1 MTRVLVALACS
12 APMLLAGCGTMN
24 GPSETLPRGVAAYQA
39 IPAIANNASDYKIGA
54 LDAIDVNVFQEPD
67 LSVKAAQVDA
77 SGSVS
82 LPLVGKVSAVGKTAG
97 ELSNQI
103 AQKLGEKY
111 LVNPQVS
118 VLVASS
124 VSQKVVVQGAVQEP
138 GVYDVKG
145 RTTLLEAL
153 SMAKGET
160 KIASMKEVAVFR
172 TVNGQ
177 RMGAVF
183 DVASI
188 RRGLSQDPEI
198 LGNDVVVVAESRNRA
213 MWQNVLG
220 AMPILNFFRPLGY

>member
-1 MTRVLVALACS
+1 MNRFSVALGCS
-12 APMLLAGCGTMN
+12 VTTLLAACGTIE
-24 GPSETLPRGVAAYQA
+24 GPSETLPRGVAAYQT
-39 IPAIANNASDYKIGA
+39 IPVANTASDYRIGA
-54 LDAIDVNVFQEPD
+54 LDAIDVVVFQEPD

-82 LPLVGKVSAVGKTAG
+82 LPLVGKVAAAGKTVG
-97 ELSNQI
+97 ELSSQI
-103 AQKLGEKY
+103 AQRLGEKY

-124 VSQKVVVQGAVQEP
+124 VSQKVIVQGAVAQP

-153 SMAKGET
+153 AMAKGET

-198 LGNDVVVVAESRNRA
+198 LGNDVVVVAESKNRA
-213 MWQNVLG
+213 IWQNVLG
-220 AMPILNFFRPLGY
+220 AVPILNMFRPLGY